1 MALSFALTVFI
12 FLNSYEVVFNKDLPY
27 ISAVKTVNLDS
38 IQASYPLSPQIDSP
52 TFDTKTFGDPISLK
66 VSGGKA
72 KVSLVPAI
80 FNDNK
85 WLARSNAGQI
95 TSFTING
102 FSDNLFVYM
111 REDVRTIQTVRQV
124 RPGDNMQMD
133 TVDGFRY
140 LFRVSDVQTIGTNS
154 PFILQK
160 TQKPQI
166 FIVIQ
171 DKNQTRNQIIT
182 GNFVTKEQQ

>member
-1 MALSFALTVFI
+1 MGLSLALTVFI

-27 ISAVKTVNLDS
+27 ISAVRSVNLES
-38 IQASYPLSPQIDSP
+38 IDRDYPLAHQIDAP
-52 TFDTKTFGDPISLK
+52 TFDTKQFGTPISLK

-80 FNDNK
+80 FNNGK
-85 WLARSNAGQI
+85 WLARSNTGQV
-95 TSFTING
+95 TSFTVNK

-111 REDVRTIQTVRQV
+111 REDVRTIQSVRTM

-133 TVDGFRY
+133 TTTGFRY
-140 LFRVSDVQTIGTNS
+140 IFRVSDVQTIDVSS
-154 PFILQK
+154 PFILQD

-171 DKNQTRNQIIT
+171 DNNQTRNQVISA
-182 GNFVTKEQQ
+182 NFVTKEQQ